1 MRKLNV
7 TDRRT
12 EGSEGGKVDREELLR
27 VGERGIRGREQ

>member
-12 EGSEGGKVDREELLR
+12 EGSERGKVDREELLSD
-27 VGERGIRGREQ
+27 RGRGEGD